1 MKNFLVKI
9 LLFFSLLVSTELLI
23 ICLPTP
29 VSLKKSLYFSKL
41 DKDSLL
47 QAVNEP
53 RIIFIGGSNLSF
65 GLNGQLLKDSLK
77 MNPINTG
84 IHANLGI
91 IFMMDE
97 VSKYI
102 QKGDIVILVPEYE
115 NFYGNTAWGGSGYEL
130 LVTTLEVTHRYL
142 QLRPKQLIS
151 TFKYFSQYTR
161 AKINPRNYMTL
172 SDPNDIYSRSSFNN
186 FGDAKNH
193 WSMGR
198 VPGSYAS
205 TDFGTTFN
213 TELISEIS
221 QFKLR
226 TEKKGAALL
235 FSFPCTQETN
245 SETAKKDIKE
255 VEDHIRRTGI
265 NVLGTPRTYMY
276 SDSLMFNST
285 YHLTKKGAE
294 LRTIQLIKEL
304 RIFLNETR
312 VHSLPPRNRT
322 E

>member
-1 MKNFLVKI
+1 MKKFLANFHFFLI
-9 LLFFSLLVSTELLI
+9 LLFFSELLI

-29 VSLKKSLYFSKL
+29 SSLKNSLYFSKL
-41 DKDSLL
+41 DKDSVL
-47 QAVNEP
+47 QATRHP
-53 RIIFIGGSNLSF
+53 RVILIGGSNLSF
-65 GLNGQLLKDSLK
+65 GLNSKLLLDSLK
-77 MNPINTG
+77 LNPVNTG
-84 IHANLGI
+84 IHANIGI
-91 IFMMDE
+91 IYMMDE
-97 VSKYI
+97 VSKNI

-161 AKINPRNYMTL
+161 AKINPRNYVAI

-221 QFKLR
+221 QFKFR
-226 TEKKGAALL
+226 MEKKGATLL
-235 FSFPCTQETN
+235 FSFPCTQETS
-245 SETAKKDIKE
+245 SETANKDIKE
-255 VEDHIRRTGI
+255 VEDHIRRTGLY
-265 NVLGTPRTYMY
+265 VLGTPRTFMY
-276 SDSLMFNST
+276 PDSLMFNST
-285 YHLTKKGAE
+285 YHLTKKGSDIRTLQLIQE
-294 LRTIQLIKEL
+294 LRKYQKQDKIAST
-304 RIFLNETR
+304 N
-312 VHSLPPRNRT
+312 SY
-322 E
+322 